1 MMTMKIKLPQ
11 LAASALL
18 LVATVTHAQPAPATP
33 PVHATANISLSA
45 AQQLIGQGLQQARG
59 LSQNLAFAVVDRA
72 GHLVALARMDQAALV
87 TIDVAIG
94 KARSAAYLNAP
105 SKKFEDFINA
115 GQSAMVTTPNVLP
128 LQGGVPL
135 MHQGQI
141 VGAVGVSGASGAQ
154 DEALAQSLAATF
166 AR

>member
-1 MMTMKIKLPQ
+1 MTMIIKSLR

-18 LVATVTHAQPAPATP
+18 LTATAAHAQPTPAAP
-33 PVHATANISLSA
+33 PVHATAHISLSA
-45 AQQLIGQGLQQARG
+45 AQQLIEQGLQQARG
-59 LSQNLAFAVVDRA
+59 QSQNLSLAVVDRA
-72 GHLVALARMDQAALV
+72 GHLVALTRMDKAALV

-105 SKKFEDFINA
+105 SKKFEDYINA

-135 MHQGQI
+135 VHQGQI
-141 VGAVGVSGASGAQ
+141 VGAIGVSGASGAQ
-154 DEALAQSLAATF
+154 DEALAQSLATAF